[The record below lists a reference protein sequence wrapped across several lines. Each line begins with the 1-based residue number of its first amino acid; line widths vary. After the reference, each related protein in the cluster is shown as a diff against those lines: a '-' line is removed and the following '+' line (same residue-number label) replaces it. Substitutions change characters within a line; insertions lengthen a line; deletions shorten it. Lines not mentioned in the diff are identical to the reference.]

1 MQAIDPRVTL
11 AAREDKTMPDTT
23 SLEDEVLYEVASHIA
38 TITLN
43 APERM
48 NTLGPNLMGLL
59 ASYLVEAD
67 SDPDVRA
74 IILTGKG
81 RAFCAGLDLRPQP
94 APAPGAPTGSQ
105 RRGGNPTRLY
115 LRDMPPAI
123 IAGLD
128 KPIIAAVNGGAAG
141 YGMDMALGC
150 DMRIVAQSAKLST
163 TFLKQGLVPESGVT
177 WLLPRLIGWEK
188 AAELLMAG
196 RVLKGPECVEWGLAS
211 RCVED
216 ADLLPTA
223 RALAAEIAANAPLA
237 VQAAKRLMRMSLQEP
252 LQQHM
257 HHAYTQLRTLMAT
270 RDTQEGMA
278 AFLEKREPSFTAE

>member
-1 MQAIDPRVTL
+1 
-11 AAREDKTMPDTT
+11 MPDSTAQD
-23 SLEDEVLYEVASHIA
+23 LEVLYEVERHVA

-48 NTLGPNLMGLL
+48 NTLSPALMGQL
-59 ASYLVEAD
+59 AEALVDAD

-74 IILTGKG
+74 IVLTGKG
-81 RAFCAGLDLRPQP
+81 RAFCAGLDLRPP
-94 APAPGAPTGSQ
+94 PPGAARASSQ

-123 IAGLD
+123 LAVLD
-128 KPIIAAVNGGAAG
+128 KPVIAAVNGGAAG
-141 YGMDMALGC
+141 YGLDLALGA
-150 DMRIVAQSAKLST
+150 DIRIVSDNAKLST

-196 RVLKGPECVEWGLAS
+196 RVLKGQECVDWGLA
-211 RCVED
+211 RTCVPDDE
-216 ADLLPTA
+216 LLPTA
-223 RALAAEIAANAPLA
+223 QALAAEIAANAPLA
-237 VQAAKRLMRMSLQEP
+237 VQAAKRLMRMGLQEP